1 MFNSGIGAK
10 LLERIITVLAYTSL
24 LFAVASVYLQLNK
37 LWSRKHI
44 QDVADSVS
52 IPGVLVE
59 SIPLLFFGLYFLQ
72 KGELLGII
80 DSVIWLFAAM
90 MVVMIG
96 SSFWVKG
103 KRKKGFWQ
111 LVMDSVSKE
120 RAEIA
125 TLARQALQPA
135 AAAKLLDVLTTM
147 AAVEGVIDA
156 RERSVIEPFANDW
169 KLTVDWFDR
178 DSSGPLKNRVIRV
191 QEAVANYLVTT
202 PPKSQAGHL
211 QDILRAIIE
220 ADDEVS
226 EEEQTAFDEASGA
239 LSQYLSEHEVE
250 AAYQVLIAPQDAPQK
265 EAVETMLSG
274 VESHRYAGGKGYTV
288 GHYFSRAYADVVC
301 GEYRAMGFFTVVVE
315 DSSMEVGDA

>member
-1 MFNSGIGAK
+1 
-10 LLERIITVLAYTSL
+10 LLETVITALAYTSL
-24 LFAVASVYLQLNK
+24 LFAAVSVYLQLNK

-44 QDVADSVS
+44 EDVADSVS

-59 SIPLLFFGLYFLQ
+59 AIPLLFFGLYFLQ

-80 DSVIWLFAAM
+80 DSVVWLFAAM

-96 SSFWVKG
+96 SGFWVKG

-111 LVMDSVSKE
+111 LVRDSVSKE
-120 RAEIA
+120 RAEIT
-125 TLARQALQPA
+125 TLARQAVHPA
-135 AAAKLLDVLTTM
+135 AASKLLDVLTTM
-147 AAVEGVIDA
+147 AAVDGVIDA
-156 RERSVIEPFANDW
+156 RERSVIEPFASDW
-169 KLTVDWFDR
+169 NLTVDWFDR
-178 DSSGPLKNRVIRV
+178 ESSGPLKNRIIRV

-211 QDILRAIIE
+211 LDILRAIIE
-220 ADDEVS
+220 ADDEIS
-226 EEEQTAFDEASGA
+226 EDEQTAFDEVSGA
-239 LSQYLSEHEVE
+239 LSQYLSEHEIE
-250 AAYQVLIAPQDAPQK
+250 AAYQVLIAPQDTAQD
-265 EAVETMLSG
+265 EAIETMLSG

-315 DSSMEVGDA
+315 DGAMEGSDD